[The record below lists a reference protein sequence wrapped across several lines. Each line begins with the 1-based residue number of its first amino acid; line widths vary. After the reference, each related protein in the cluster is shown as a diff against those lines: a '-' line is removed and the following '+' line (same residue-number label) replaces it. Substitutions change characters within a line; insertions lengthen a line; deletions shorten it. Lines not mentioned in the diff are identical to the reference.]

1 MANDSPVTVVPQLQ
15 FLSEKPTR
23 RSTSKSKSNSIGTS
37 SIHRALRGATTITT
51 ATVDEATTPTA
62 TATEKVVP
70 TATAI
75 DKATSTESAVATA
88 VDKIV
93 ANIGTTAEADP
104 LSHAI
109 RVLLYR

>member
-15 FLSEKPTR
+15 FLSEKPTTR
-23 RSTSKSKSNSIGTS
+23 RSTSKSSNHITS
-37 SIHRALRGATTITT
+37 SIHRALRGATTSIATTT
-51 ATVDEATTPTA
+51 AATTA
-62 TATEKVVP
+62 TAT
-70 TATAI
+70 TAI
-75 DKATSTESAVATA
+75 IASDKATTNSAEGAVATA